1 MAYKDLA
8 ENRDSP
14 SDGPTKKDV
23 LTTDEFTIGLVTL
36 DAGQVIDP
44 HPEPYAMFFYVLDGA
59 GEFTTSEGTVEL
71 TDDDAV
77 YLEPGERRGI
87 QCDEPLTILGV
98 QEAH

>member
-1 MAYKDLA
+1 MAYKDLVQL
-8 ENRDSP
+8 RDSP

-23 LTTDEFTIGLVTL
+23 LTTDAFAIGLVTL
-36 DAGQVIDP
+36 DAGQVIEP
-44 HPEPYAMFFYVLDGA
+44 HPEPYAVFFYVLDGA
-59 GEFTTSEGTVEL
+59 GEFTTSEGTVDL
-71 TDDDAV
+71 TGGDGL